1 MIRALPTRP
10 ILLICLLIAAGLSA
24 GALLCGRAGGLTG
37 LMLTADSGPGTG
49 LRAEP
54 RRVSAVDAR
63 DLWVGGPGP
72 VRARWDGCWSVSATG
87 SYALEVRSGDA
98 VSVSLDGREV
108 LARRPD
114 ARSRGVAAI
123 VGLTRGFHT
132 LSVTYE
138 AATPGDLRLVWSPAG
153 EAPRDLAPGSLFTTP
168 PSARQQALGRLAHIL
183 GRLALAA
190 WLGLALLLVVASSGA
205 PG

>member
-1 MIRALPTRP
+1 MPRPEDPSVMIRALPTRP

-72 VRARWDGCWSVSATG
+72 VRAPIRRPHRFCPLHPV
-87 SYALEVRSGDA
+87 
-98 VSVSLDGREV
+98 
-108 LARRPD
+108 ARRD
-114 ARSRGVAAI
+114 V
-123 VGLTRGFHT
+123 
-132 LSVTYE
+132 
-138 AATPGDLRLVWSPAG
+138 
-153 EAPRDLAPGSLFTTP
+153 
-168 PSARQQALGRLAHIL
+168 
-183 GRLALAA
+183 
-190 WLGLALLLVVASSGA
+190 
-205 PG
+205 